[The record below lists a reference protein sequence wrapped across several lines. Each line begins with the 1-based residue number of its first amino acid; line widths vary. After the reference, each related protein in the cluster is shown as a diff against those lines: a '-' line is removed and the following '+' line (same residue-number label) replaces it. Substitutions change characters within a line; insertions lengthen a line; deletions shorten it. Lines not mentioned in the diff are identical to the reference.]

1 MKERKGN
8 KSTNMALRTHFRFTW
23 RVAGSTGTSWT
34 LIPMYAAPLSNAA
47 CAVAGTILDD
57 PVNPGWTS
65 KT

>member
-1 MKERKGN
+1 
-8 KSTNMALRTHFRFTW
+8 MALRTHFRFTR

-34 LIPMYAAPLSNAA
+34 LTPMYAAPLSNAA
-47 CAVAGTILDD
+47 CAVAGTILDN